1 MDVNELGEES
11 VAASLRRL
19 RKVEGQVR
27 AVQRMIEE
35 GRDCEDVLRQ
45 VSAAQKALKRVGVN
59 LAVSGLQHCVID
71 GEDAPGATEDL
82 ERFRRSFIELA

>member
-1 MDVNELGEES
+1 MDVTELGEES

-35 GRDCEDVLRQ
+35 GRDCEEVLRQ
-45 VSAAQKALKRVGVN
+45 IAAAQKALKRVGVN
-59 LAVSGLQHCVID
+59 LAVTGLEHCVLD
-71 GEDAPGATEDL
+71 DEGTPNRGDTM
-82 ERFRRSFIELA
+82 ERFRRSFVELS